1 MEQELF
7 NPKKLYVIT
16 HADIALK
23 RDSSTLAERDT
34 VCENTTL
41 LKVFKSKARAEK
53 FIKDWYEKWPD
64 IGIVPQGGA
73 CINNKVP
80 FNGESAKVE
89 YYLFGTSQVCE
100 IYSIQEIDFDDI
112 DDEPDISEMQ
122 LEIDRSVIAAC
133 NEYFKKLDDLK
144 TNDEL
149 LHRAI
154 SRVIGKKCCE
164 ITFEEEKQQL
174 LAHPEVLEAFKLFFD
189 GQMLSHLD

>member
-7 NPKKLYVIT
+7 NTKKLYAVNHT
-16 HADIALK
+16 DIALK
-23 RDSSTLAERDT
+23 KDSSCLVERDT
-34 VCENTTL
+34 VSDHTTL

-64 IGIVPQGGA
+64 IGYVPNGGA
-73 CINNKVP
+73 CINSKMP

-89 YYLFGTSQVCE
+89 YCLLGTSQVCE
-100 IYSIQEIDFDDI
+100 IYSMQEVDFDDI
-112 DDEPDISEMQ
+112 DDEPEISEMQ
-122 LEIDRSVIAAC
+122 LEIDRAVIASC
-133 NEYFKKLDDLK
+133 NEYFRKLDDLK

-154 SRVIGKKCCE
+154 SRVIGKKRCE

-174 LAHPEVLEAFKLFFD
+174 LSHPEVLEAFKLFFD

>member
-7 NPKKLYVIT
+7 NHKKLYAVNHT
-16 HADIALK
+16 DIALK
-23 RDSSTLAERDT
+23 KVSGLLVERDT

-41 LKVFKSKARAEK
+41 LKVFKSKERAAK
-53 FIKDWYEKWPD
+53 FVKDWYEKWPD
-64 IGIVPQGGA
+64 IGIVPNGGA
-73 CINNKVP
+73 CINNKKP
-80 FNGESAKVE
+80 FNGTSATVE
-89 YYLFGTSQVCE
+89 YALFGTSQVCE
-100 IYSIQEIDFDDI
+100 TYSIQEVDFDDL
-112 DDEPDISEMQ
+112 DDEPEISEMQ
-122 LEIDRSVIAAC
+122 MEIDRAVIASC

-174 LAHPEVLEAFKLFFD
+174 LSHPEVLEAFKLFFD